1 MGCLVG
7 EAKKKKV
14 AVVVEWFEYERKS
27 VAKHG
32 LMFCWRSWW
41 WKRRVCEGEDDKNS
55 GE

>member
-1 MGCLVG
+1 MLGCLVG

-14 AVVVEWFEYERKS
+14 VVEWFEYERKS
-27 VAKHG
+27 EAKHG